1 MLVNRRAINA
11 SPFLKALV
19 LGLSEEEVKEKTR
32 EAKRRR
38 GDTGPKA
45 PETQAEITAYV
56 WQHIA
61 RAAVLDQMR
70 GALVLKPQVYMS
82 HALADAVV
90 RRAVPWAALLQGPL
104 SSLNAQFNAITHYGI
119 GSAADAEDLQWSELQ
134 ARAPVPMVRR
144 RGQRG
149 GHPSCPA
156 VQFKSRD
163 SVEFTAFLQ
172 HARAV
177 FELATA
183 P

>member
-1 MLVNRRAINA
+1 MRRAA
-11 SPFLKALV
+11 
-19 LGLSEEEVKEKTR
+19 
-32 EAKRRR
+32 
-38 GDTGPKA
+38 
-45 PETQAEITAYV
+45 
-56 WQHIA
+56 
-61 RAAVLDQMR
+61 
-70 GALVLKPQVYMS
+70 
-82 HALADAVV
+82 
-90 RRAVPWAALLQGPL
+90 PWAALLQGPL

-134 ARAPVPMVRR
+134 ARAPVPMVHR

-149 GHPSCPA
+149 GHPSCPDF
-156 VQFKSRD
+156 QFKSRD